1 LRMCT
6 RRFFMGL
13 TAISEAANRAN
24 QYNRVQAREAASRL
38 LHTRVRTRHA
48 FRKTTTFVWGGQL
61 QLHCNRRSIYDH
73 PNDAVSQHVRK
84 KNV

>member
-1 LRMCT
+1 MRMCT

-38 LHTRVRTRHA
+38 LHTRVRTRH
-48 FRKTTTFVWGGQL
+48 RLCGGGSYSYTVTDGVYTTTL
-61 QLHCNRRSIYDH
+61 
-73 PNDAVSQHVRK
+73 NDAVSQHVRK